1 MVCYIPTDGTNRP
14 TGLFVLWCRI
24 TYRRGLTEVVYLFLR
39 ALLEPGLWDKRIR
52 FLRLFCIILIK
63 PNKSAESQEPVSKQC
78 QVAMHI
84 GEAIRKELERQE
96 KTVVWLA
103 EQIPCHRTNVYRIFE
118 KDSIDTRTLM
128 RISNI
133 LKHDFFADHS
143 IELKQKK
150 NVVDIE

>member
-1 MVCYIPTDGTNRP
+1 MALYIS
-14 TGLFVLWCRI
+14 
-24 TYRRGLTEVVYLFLR
+24 YRRGLTEVVYLFLR
-39 ALLEPGLWDKRIR
+39 ALLEPECRDKRSQVPTP
-52 FLRLFCIILIK
+52 FLYHPRLK
-63 PNKSAESQEPVSKQC
+63 PNKSAESQEPVSKQR

-143 IELKQKK
+143 FELKQKK